1 MKKNFNLVMIFLV
14 LTIIFLS
21 FSACNTTSVVTFNS
35 IVIKG
40 EDVEN
45 IEEGNY
51 SLRYTIENLDKYKRN
66 NPVEVVV
73 TVTDK
78 YNQSVSLINDRILFV
93 EKNNEYLVSILVT
106 SGDKYKTHNFT
117 VKGVKTTILVTFT
130 AGEYEN
136 FEDFVYEIYFGEDL
150 KELPEVP
157 EHPEG
162 EDFID
167 QYWTMEN
174 PG

>member
-78 YNQSVSLINDRILFV
+78 YNQSVS
-93 EKNNEYLVSILVT
+93 
-106 SGDKYKTHNFT
+106 YK
-117 VKGVKTTILVTFT
+117 
-130 AGEYEN
+130 
-136 FEDFVYEIYFGEDL
+136 
-150 KELPEVP
+150 
-157 EHPEG
+157 
-162 EDFID
+162 
-167 QYWTMEN
+167 
-174 PG
+174 